1 MLEHQGLMA
10 RNKVALALA
19 PVVTKMFQGG
29 KNCKGRQKY
38 TPGEYRGPL

>member
-29 KNCKGRQKY
+29 KNCKKQTKFIIRDTAQH
-38 TPGEYRGPL
+38 